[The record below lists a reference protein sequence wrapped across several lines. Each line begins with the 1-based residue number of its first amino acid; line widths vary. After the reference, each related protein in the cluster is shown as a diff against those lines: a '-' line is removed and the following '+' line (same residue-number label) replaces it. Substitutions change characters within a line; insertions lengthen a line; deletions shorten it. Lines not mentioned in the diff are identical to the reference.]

1 MSIPQYALRALI
13 RAPRRAAA
21 GIFGIV
27 LAIGLLSSVF
37 LFVSSSAR
45 DMTQRTIASVP
56 VDMRAQALTYGLNT
70 HAAQDSLSKQPGV
83 VAVQP
88 LTMSHFSG
96 SSATRASQTTSTASG
111 PILAVNPGYFTTFPA
126 IRIVQGQFDPSGI
139 VVSQDMG
146 SNLGVRIGDIVTL
159 RLPGAG
165 PAYRAPVTGIANMKR
180 ADILFAPTDPLLAG
194 AAYNPPANVVIMP
207 LSVFD
212 ARLAHRLS
220 HAPAPPEPTTTGG
233 PVAPIVQTSILP
245 VDRELHIKI
254 DRAALAGDP
263 TQAQSQT
270 SLLRLALEKL
280 YPGQLRVT
288 DNLFAAIDTVKNDV
302 LWAQILF
309 VFLAVPGVLLAGY
322 LSRYAAEALL
332 EQQRREFALLRT
344 RGASGEQVLRIVAM
358 MSFIIGL
365 IGSILGLVA
374 GVITITALF
383 GTQLFALSN
392 WRLWGSAFGWC
403 ILAGLVIS
411 AISTFLPAR
420 RMLRQEI
427 AGERQIARR
436 ARAKPLWSRLY
447 LDVVAL
453 IAALV
458 VYRVTQINGFHP
470 VLNAEGNPTLS
481 LSFYTMLAPML
492 FWIGAI
498 LLLIRIAAALLQ
510 RYASRLGWLLRR
522 IFGEVGSYAA
532 ITTSRRARTMSKA
545 AVIVSLALSFGVS
558 ISIFSSTYARQQQ
571 VDARLTLGADV
582 KVVPRAGHAQGLQF
596 ASTLNKVPGAADATP
611 FKTTV
616 AYVGTEIQDIFGVNV
631 AGLRHVTSFSDTF
644 FRSHSAKQTLDKLA
658 ATPDG
663 ILISDEMAN
672 LYSIVPGDHVKIGL
686 FNRKS
691 GAYHVTQFTVVG
703 VALEFATAP
712 KDAFLVVNF
721 PALVKATADPSVN
734 SFLVRANGDPAT
746 VARRIQA
753 QIGPDR
759 VQTESI
765 ASVKA
770 TLASSL
776 TSLNLNGLVRIEYV
790 YSALIASAGL
800 TIFLLALLAERRRE
814 FATMRALGATGRQLT
829 AFVLSEAGL
838 IGLSGL
844 VVGAIIGAVQAG
856 MLVVILT
863 SIFDPPPDGPIPN
876 YSLLASLLGL
886 SLAGMVVAAS
896 ISIKRLSASRVSD
909 ALRER

>member
-1 MSIPQYALRALI
+1 MSILQYALRALS
-13 RAPRRAAA
+13 RTPRRAAA

-45 DMTQRTIASVP
+45 DMTQRTIATVP
-56 VDMRAQALTYGLNT
+56 VDMRAQALTYGLDT
-70 HAAQDSLSKQPGV
+70 QAAGKALLRQKGV
-83 VAVQP
+83 LAVQP

-96 SSATRASQTTSTASG
+96 SSATRAGQTTSTASG
-111 PILAVNPGYFTTFPA
+111 PILAVNSAYFTTFPA
-126 IRIVQGQFDPSGI
+126 IRIVQGHFGSSGI

-146 SNLGVRIGDIVTL
+146 SNLGVRIGDTVTL
-159 RLPGAG
+159 RLPGRGG
-165 PAYRAPVTGIANMKR
+165 PYRAHVIGIANMKR

-212 ARLAHRLS
+212 ARLAARLS
-220 HAPAPPEPTTTGG
+220 KAPPPPEPTTTGG

-245 VDRELHIKI
+245 VDRELHIRI
-254 DRAALAGDP
+254 DRAALPGDP

-280 YPGQLRVT
+280 YPGELRVT
-288 DNLFAAIDTVKNDV
+288 DNLFAAIETVKNDV

-309 VFLAVPGVLLAGY
+309 VFLAIPGVLLAGY
-322 LSRYAAEALL
+322 LSRYAAEALV
-332 EQQRREFALLRT
+332 EQQRREFALLRA
-344 RGASGEQVLRIVAM
+344 RGASGEQIIQIVAV
-358 MSFIIGL
+358 MSFAIGL

-374 GVITITALF
+374 GVITIMALF

-392 WRLWGSAFGWC
+392 WRLWGSAFLWC
-403 ILAGLVIS
+403 LLAGLVIS
-411 AISTFLPAR
+411 GLSTFLPVR
-420 RMLRQEI
+420 RTLRQEI
-427 AGERQIARR
+427 TGERQVAQRSTGR
-436 ARAKPLWSRLY
+436 PLWTRLY
-447 LDVVAL
+447 LDVAAL

-458 VYRVTQINGFHP
+458 VYRVTQANGFHP

-481 LSFYTMLAPML
+481 LSFYTLLAPLL
-492 FWIGAI
+492 FWIGAV
-498 LLLIRIAAALLQ
+498 LLLVRIAAALLQ
-510 RYASRLGWLLRR
+510 RYASRLGRLLAV

-545 AVIVSLALSFGVS
+545 AVIVALALSFGFS
-558 ISIFSSTYARQQQ
+558 ISIFSSTYARQQE
-571 VDARLTLGADV
+571 VDARLTLGGDV
-582 KVVPRAGHAQGLQF
+582 KVTPNPGRPQTSAF
-596 ASTLNKVPGAADATP
+596 TSTLNAVPGAANATP

-631 AGLRHVTSFSDTF
+631 AGIRRVSTFSDTF

-686 FNRKS
+686 FNRHTGS
-691 GAYHVTQFTVVG
+691 YRITRFTVVG

-712 KDAFLVVNF
+712 KDAFLVVNL
-721 PALVKATADPSVN
+721 PALIKATADPSVN
-734 SFLVRANGDPAT
+734 SFLLQANGDPAT
-746 VARRIQA
+746 VAKRVQA
-753 QIGPDR
+753 VLGGDR

-765 ASVKA
+765 ASVRS

-800 TIFLLALLAERRRE
+800 TVFLLALLSDRRRE

-838 IGLSGL
+838 IALSGL
-844 VVGAIIGAVQAG
+844 IVGALIGSGQAA

-876 YSLLASLLGL
+876 YTLLASLIAL
-886 SLAGMVVAAS
+886 SLAGMTIAAS
-896 ISIKRLSASRVSD
+896 IGVRRLSMSRVTD
-909 ALRER
+909 ALREQ